1 MSDRLQLGG
10 CLFHFWTKAYM
21 NLGSPAEE
29 HLHYTAMFCL
39 GGCLF
44 SLAALS
50 IVHHWFAL
58 SKKLIMNNNK
68 LLWLVL
74 HTMTGL
80 IFLGLVYLLFFE
92 ESLFEHMANYLCLSL
107 CLAIIQLLFL
117 YVLEVLA
124 IKKLKPETRRQRL
137 LLLATIV
144 CGLAFQAATDI
155 LWY

>member
-1 MSDRLQLGG
+1 
-10 CLFHFWTKAYM
+10 
-21 NLGSPAEE
+21 
-29 HLHYTAMFCL
+29 
-39 GGCLF
+39 
-44 SLAALS
+44 
-50 IVHHWFAL
+50 
-58 SKKLIMNNNK
+58 MNNNK

-117 YVLEVLA
+117 YVLGVLA

-137 LLLATIV
+137 QRT
-144 CGLAFQAATDI
+144 F
-155 LWY
+155 LWYGCASLPFGMKTIFSI

>member
-1 MSDRLQLGG
+1 
-10 CLFHFWTKAYM
+10 
-21 NLGSPAEE
+21 
-29 HLHYTAMFCL
+29 
-39 GGCLF
+39 
-44 SLAALS
+44 
-50 IVHHWFAL
+50 
-58 SKKLIMNNNK
+58 MNNNK

-92 ESLFEHMANYLCLSL
+92 ERLFEHMANYLCLSL

-117 YVLEVLA
+117 YVLGVLA

-155 LWY
+155 FMVLMCISTIWDENYFFYLNWRMATLLVSILSVALMPYEVMMAKPKKKLPD

>member
-1 MSDRLQLGG
+1 
-10 CLFHFWTKAYM
+10 
-21 NLGSPAEE
+21 
-29 HLHYTAMFCL
+29 
-39 GGCLF
+39 
-44 SLAALS
+44 
-50 IVHHWFAL
+50 
-58 SKKLIMNNNK
+58 MNNNK

-92 ESLFEHMANYLCLSL
+92 HMANYLCLSL

-117 YVLEVLA
+117 YVLGVLA

-144 CGLAFQAATDI
+144 CVLAFQAATDI
-155 LWY
+155 FMVRMCISTIWDENYFFYLNWRMATLLISILSVALMPYVVMMAKPKKKLPD